1 MFVSTIKTGALI
13 TVLLMLFAVLHP
25 NVQAE
30 ESASAQASDQA
41 TEALGSAVISGKD
54 VAKAREQA
62 INNALTASVARIVAE
77 HLPEEI
83 LVKQFKKL
91 NEKIFRHTDQYVKNY
106 KVLTEAL
113 GGQIYRVMVQATVAV
128 PKIHRELSDLQLL
141 NKPANLPKILILLSR
156 SEAADSYKPDESV
169 VDTQLSDQ
177 FVADLIAKQFAEKN
191 MVVIRTD
198 PLHKITEPEASENP
212 PVLTDTVAVQ
222 MGQRVQ
228 ADIVITGKYSAS
240 LTPNTMG
247 TDVRSFKGVVNL
259 RALHTDS
266 GVLIASANQTKITVS
281 DDENAGRKKALANA
295 SILTGKML
303 AAQIASVWTDNNPQ
317 PDTSPAKMVEIVV
330 EGTGSLSNFVMF
342 RRVLSELPGVDEIQI
357 KEMKADEAR
366 IAVRFQGDG
375 KKLADSLMMK
385 SYETFG
391 IDIFEVTPQR
401 IKIELIPG

>member
-30 ESASAQASDQA
+30 EPQAI
-41 TEALGSAVISGKD
+41 EALGSAVISGKD

-62 INNALTASVARIVAE
+62 IDNALTASVARIVAE

-83 LVKQFKKL
+83 LIKQFKKL
-91 NEKIFRHTDQYVKNY
+91 NEKIFRHSDQYVNNY
-106 KVLTEAL
+106 KVMTEAL

-128 PKIHRELSDLQLL
+128 PKIHQELSDLQLL
-141 NKPANLPKILILLSR
+141 NKPTNLPKILILLSC
-156 SEAADSYKPDESV
+156 SESADSYKPDEPV
-169 VDTQLSDQ
+169 ADKKLSDQ

-191 MVVIRTD
+191 MVVIRAE

-212 PVLTDTVAVQ
+212 PVLTDTAAVQ
-222 MGQRVQ
+222 LGQRMQ
-228 ADIVITGKYSAS
+228 ADIVITGKYSAL

-259 RALHTDS
+259 RALRTDS
-266 GVLIASANQTKITVS
+266 GVLIASADQTKITVS
-281 DDENAGRKKALANA
+281 DDENAGRKNALTTA
-295 SILTGKML
+295 SIFSGKML
-303 AAQIASVWTDNNPQ
+303 AAQIASAWTDNNPQ
-317 PDTSPAKMVEIVV
+317 PDTSPAVMVEIIV

-342 RRVLSELPGVDEIQI
+342 RRVLSELPGVEEIQI

-401 IKIELIPG
+401 IKVELIPG

>member
-13 TVLLMLFAVLHP
+13 TVLVMIVTVLHP

-30 ESASAQASDQA
+30 DKASDHA
-41 TEALGSAVISGKD
+41 IEALGSAVISGKD

-62 INNALTASVARIVAE
+62 IDNALTASVARIVAE

-91 NEKIFRHTDQYVKNY
+91 NENIFKHTDQYVNNY

-128 PKIHRELSDLQLL
+128 PKIHQELSDLQLL
-141 NKPANLPKILILLSR
+141 NKPANLPKILILLPG
-156 SEAADSYKPDESV
+156 SESTDSSKSDESV
-169 VDTQLSDQ
+169 ADTQLSDQ
-177 FVADLIAKQFAEKN
+177 FVADLIAKQFADKN
-191 MVVIRTD
+191 MVVIRAD
-198 PLHKITEPEASENP
+198 PLHKNSEPEDSENR
-212 PVLTDTVAVQ
+212 PVLTDTAAVQ
-222 MGQRVQ
+222 MGQRMQ
-228 ADIVITGKYSAS
+228 ADVVIMGKYSAL

-259 RALHTDS
+259 RALRTDS
-266 GVLIASANQTKITVS
+266 GVLIASAGQTKITVS
-281 DDENAGRKKALANA
+281 DDENAGRKKALTNA

-303 AAQIASVWTDNNPQ
+303 AAQIASIWTDNSPQ
-317 PDTSPAKMVEIVV
+317 PETSPVTMVEIIV

-342 RRVLSELPGVDEIQI
+342 RRILSELPGVEEIQI

-391 IDIFEVTPQR
+391 IDIFEVTPQK
-401 IKIELIPG
+401 IKVELIPG